1 MGKGKRMLLVF
12 YTLSLAAILLYP
24 VSTVL
29 KIEFPSEAP
38 AEMKFRVRAFDP
50 YDPLRGR
57 YVRLDPLPNEVK
69 VPEDMNFRYREKAF
83 LVLERGRDGFARAV
97 RLTKDRSEIG
107 DGEIFV
113 KVGRV
118 FRKYDKKNKKT
129 AVCRFDLPF
138 RFFYLNELDAPE
150 VERELANLSRP
161 GRDGDFVLTVRFF
174 KDGLFAVKSLEI
186 QKGKK

>member
-1 MGKGKRMLLVF
+1 MGKGRRMRLVF
-12 YTLSLAAILLYP
+12 YTLSLAAILFYP

-38 AEMKFRVRAFDP
+38 VEMKFPVRAFDP

-69 VPEDMNFRYREKAF
+69 VPAGANFRYREKAF
-83 LVLERGRDGFARAV
+83 LVLERDRDGFARAV

-118 FRKYDKKNKKT
+118 VRKDDKTNKKNPDRSS
-129 AVCRFDLPF
+129 CSLF
-138 RFFYLNELDAPE
+138 
-150 VERELANLSRP
+150 LSGFLLSLICFSYESSTR
-161 GRDGDFVLTVRFF
+161 RASLSLTQT
-174 KDGLFAVKSLEI
+174 GWPPPL
-186 QKGKK
+186 